1 MTAVD
6 YDNYD
11 DDVGLGAED
20 RAHARSSG
28 LEWFK
33 AEKGR
38 TYRVALVY
46 FYPTQ
51 FAVIQAARKAG
62 ATDADIRQAVDKH
75 LAELAEKLGKARDQ
89 LSEVDLLDLGRP
101 RFKRAEVHFVS
112 GLGSI
117 LSRLGQDGP
126 DADRVWNRLEPA
138 RRQFAT
144 LLLVYPTNRDG
155 EIDRDRLTEDWKVQP
170 WQFGV
175 GKYAALH
182 RVREALDANGLS
194 IADQDLRLCCT
205 DTRYQKIDIAAA
217 GPAIYRKQEAFQAKV
232 LAAAAKAYDRLK
244 LGRQMS
250 TADLRVQLGAQ
261 GTSDMSDLMATV

>member
-1 MTAVD
+1 M
-6 YDNYD
+6 
-11 DDVGLGAED
+11 GLGAED

-112 GLGSI
+112 GPSAPLKRAVPSFFQWPRIRSSRDISFGGSGAWATRSEVRSAVTIPMMTMRDISRASWKWMQRII
-117 LSRLGQDGP
+117 LPWIVRG
-126 DADRVWNRLEPA
+126 
-138 RRQFAT
+138 RRSGLF
-144 LLLVYPTNRDG
+144 V
-155 EIDRDRLTEDWKVQP
+155 TE
-170 WQFGV
+170 
-175 GKYAALH
+175 
-182 RVREALDANGLS
+182 E
-194 IADQDLRLCCT
+194 
-205 DTRYQKIDIAAA
+205 
-217 GPAIYRKQEAFQAKV
+217 
-232 LAAAAKAYDRLK
+232 
-244 LGRQMS
+244 
-250 TADLRVQLGAQ
+250 
-261 GTSDMSDLMATV
+261 